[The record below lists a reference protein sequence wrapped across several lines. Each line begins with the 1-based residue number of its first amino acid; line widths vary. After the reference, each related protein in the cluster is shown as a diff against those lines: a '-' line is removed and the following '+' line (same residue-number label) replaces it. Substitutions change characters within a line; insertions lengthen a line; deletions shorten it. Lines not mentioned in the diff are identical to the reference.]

1 MAIFQSLIRR
11 EEADLTDEYVNSY
24 LWILT
29 IFQPEVWDGQ
39 NKTKQKHVYFKFS
52 SDKESDLLDQTSR
65 SSFRKEGLSTTATSS
80 RDICFCIFLLFII
93 QQSSMGWYS
102 VRITTIVLLSQ
113 FESLNSTPTLD
124 NCLTPVQCWP
134 DVGCWLAGYLPLR
147 WRVTGWPWLAR
158 LIASQESPGAAALK
172 Y

>member
-29 IFQPEVWDGQ
+29 ISQPEVWGGQ

-52 SDKESDLLDQTSR
+52 SDKESDLLAQTSR

-93 QQSSMGWYS
+93 QHSSMGWYS
-102 VRITTIVLLSQ
+102 VLFTTIVLLSQ
-113 FESLNSTPTLD
+113 FESLNSSPTLD
-124 NCLTPVQCWP
+124 NCLTPVPVLAW
-134 DVGCWLAGYLPLR
+134 CWLLAGRISPPEMASDWLAMAGPTNCLP
-147 WRVTGWPWLAR
+147 RVTWC
-158 LIASQESPGAAALK
+158 SSS
-172 Y
+172 